1 MINISIHNKMMAIIK
16 RLSVLYVYMPSC
28 SVISK
33 SLQPHGLQPAR
44 LICPW
49 KFSGRNTGL
58 DCHFLL
64 MGIVPTREQ
73 TCVFCISCICFLVL
87 VSQLCLTLCDPHELQ
102 PARLLCP
109 QDFPGKNTGVGC
121 YSLLQ
126 EIFQP
131 RDQT

>member
-28 SVISK
+28 SVISN

-44 LICPW
+44 LTCPW
-49 KFSGRNTGL
+49 KFSGKNTGL

-64 MGIVPTREQ
+64 KGIVPTRER

-102 PARLLCP
+102 PARLLHP

-131 RDQT
+131 RDQS